1 MFLAFEDRPSDS
13 PLIERVWT
21 SYSERSGEFLS
32 VASPHCEMVVTRYRG
47 QAFMTVRG
55 PETRATIAQCPADGE
70 WVGIRFTLGTFLPRF
85 PPGMLVDRR
94 DVTLPGATTQSFW
107 LNGSAWDF
115 PDYDNADTF
124 VARLARRGLLTHD
137 RAADAWMRNEPRAL
151 SLRSTQRRFLHASGI
166 ARATCRSIE
175 RARYATQL
183 LREGVPALDVV
194 HRAGYFDQPHLSRS
208 LRRLIGE
215 APSQIASGAQQLSF
229 LYKTS
234 PD

>member
-1 MFLAFEDRPSDS
+1 MFMAFEDRPSDS

-32 VASPHCEMVVTRYRG
+32 VASPHSEMVVTRCRG
-47 QAFMTVRG
+47 QIFMTVRG
-55 PETRATIAQCPADGE
+55 PETRATVAHCPADGE
-70 WVGIRFTLGTFLPRF
+70 WVGIRFTLGTFLPQF
-85 PPGMLVDRR
+85 PPGILVDRR
-94 DVTLPGATTQSFW
+94 DVTLPGATTRSFW
-107 LNGSAWDF
+107 LNGSAWEF
-115 PDYDNADTF
+115 PDYQNADTF

-137 RAADAWMRNEPRAL
+137 HAADAWRRNAPLTR
-151 SLRSTQRRFLHASGI
+151 SLRSTQRRFLQASGI
-166 ARATCRSIE
+166 ARAACRSIE

-208 LRRLIGE
+208 LRRLVGQT
-215 APSQIASGAQQLSF
+215 PSQIASGAQQLSF